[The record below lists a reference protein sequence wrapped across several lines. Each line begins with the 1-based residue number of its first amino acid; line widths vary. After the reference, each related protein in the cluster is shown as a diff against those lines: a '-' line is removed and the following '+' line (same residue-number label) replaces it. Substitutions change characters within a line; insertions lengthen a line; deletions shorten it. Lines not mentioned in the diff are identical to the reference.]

1 MGESMSALWVWILGP
16 IGRWVVTGL
25 GLAGLV
31 AAFAAD
37 QRGKGADKERARIEQ
52 KAGENVKKAEDVR
65 DRVRRDTGGLRD
77 PARRD

>member
-1 MGESMSALWVWILGP
+1 MSVLMLWVIGP
-16 IGRWVVTGL
+16 VGRWVVTCL

-37 QRGKGADKERARIEQ
+37 QRSKGADKERARIEQ
-52 KAGENVKKAEDVR
+52 KAEQNVKKADDVR
-65 DRVRRDTGGLRD
+65 DRVRRDAGGLRD

>member
-1 MGESMSALWVWILGP
+1 MWILGP

-25 GLAGLV
+25 GVAGLV

-37 QRGKGADKERARIEQ
+37 QRNKGAEKERARIEE
-52 KAGENVKKAEDVR
+52 KANANVKKADDVR
-65 DRVRRDTGGLRD
+65 DRVRRDTGGMRD

>member
-1 MGESMSALWVWILGP
+1 MMMAIWMWILGP

-25 GLAGLV
+25 GVAGLV

-37 QRGKGADKERARIEQ
+37 QRGKGAERERARIEQ
-52 KAGENVKKAEDVR
+52 KAEQNVKKADDVR
-65 DRVRRDTGGLRD
+65 DRVRRDTGGMRD